1 MSVAMVHCRVACS
14 TSRANCT
21 YLLHVFSFYNIFVK
35 DPNFY
40 KKMWYRAVVLY
51 LLNFMVKNTFTFS
64 EKCGGRQQFFK
75 AYYVLDMSFTKTSG
89 IDLILYCVCYIF
101 KEGTLFCQPDS
112 KNNQLLF
119 MILEHIIVKVQNLI
133 KNYSQGSP
141 GSMMMNFW
149 YLFSNWS
156 RDFWM

>member
-1 MSVAMVHCRVACS
+1 MPWCTVLCRVACS
-14 TSRANCT
+14 TSRANSVIAHIYYSFFITSLWGIQIFIRKCDIGQWSST
-21 YLLHVFSFYNIFVK
+21 FLILWSRTHSHFQTSVEDANSFSKLIMY
-35 DPNFY
+35 
-40 KKMWYRAVVLY
+40 W
-51 LLNFMVKNTFTFS
+51 
-64 EKCGGRQQFFK
+64 
-75 AYYVLDMSFTKTSG
+75 SFTKTSG